1 MHNFR
6 KLNIWLDAIV
16 LAKEVYKVTSNYP
29 KEEKYGLVSQINRC
43 SVSVPSNIAEGS
55 SRSSNKE
62 FSYFIKIALG
72 SLFELE
78 TQLILSNEF
87 GILAAKDLDNLID
100 KIIKLQKMLT
110 KFLTSL
116 EQK

>member
-6 KLNIWLDAIV
+6 QLTIWKDAML
-16 LAKEVYKVTSNYP
+16 LAKEVYLITFQFPS
-29 KEEKYGLVSQINRC
+29 EEKYGLVSQINRC

-62 FSYFIKIALG
+62 FAHVLKISLG

-87 GILAAKDLDNLID
+87 GIIEFEILNMLLE
-100 KIIKLQKMLT
+100 KIIILQKMISN
-110 KFLTSL
+110 FLKKI
-116 EQK
+116 QD